1 MKYCPNCGKE
11 LPEGAQF
18 CTNCGY
24 HLVTGSAPQSTTH
37 AAQPTENTA
46 RPTERATSQRST
58 GQESTPQPSRATIV
72 NSRQSK
78 RPKHHHRWGWVLII
92 ILLLAVAGFWFY
104 GNRDNGDNS
113 TASPASSSSASQSSR
128 TNSSSDTQ
136 SSSSSNDVGPTVSS
150 SSASG
155 KLTTDIG
162 PKNTAAAVTY
172 YAAKNGVSHWKG
184 VLNTTDGITVQLS
197 TDDDLL
203 NALSEPGQGM
213 AYMVYGYHNVDSD
226 DETDFVYTVDRD
238 DTIHIYT
245 LPNDFDSD
253 QTYEPDMTVSKQ
265 DMVNYLNEHGDA
277 GSVAKLSNKVDIDR

>member
-11 LPEGAQF
+11 LLEGARF

-24 HLVTGSAPQSTTH
+24 HLATASAPQSAAQST
-37 AAQPTENTA
+37 AAQPTAHPA
-46 RPTERATSQRST
+46 RSAERVRSQAPA
-58 GQESTPQPSRATIV
+58 GQESTPHTSRARIV
-72 NSRQSK
+72 SQPQHRK
-78 RPKHHHRWGWVLII
+78 HHRWGWLLVLII
-92 ILLLAVAGFWFY
+92 LLAVAGFWFY
-104 GNRDNGDNS
+104 NNHDNGDNS
-113 TASPASSSSASQSSR
+113 TAAPASSSSSSQSSAA
-128 TNSSSDTQ
+128 SSSSATQ
-136 SSSSSNDVGPTVSS
+136 SSSSSNDVGPTESS
-150 SSASG
+150 SSTSG
-155 KLTTDIG
+155 KKLTTDIG

-238 DTIHIYT
+238 NTIHIYT

-277 GSVAKLSNKVDIDR
+277 GNVAKLSNKVDIDH